1 MGYEHLVGDIELKYL
16 VVKVETRIKNSKLL
30 AKNFLIF
37 LHPYLDPTPAS
48 LRPSPFFVG
57 SVLLSTLCTQG
68 LLTLV
73 AGESHV
79 RACFGPCCM
88 SVYEVDDDEE

>member
-1 MGYEHLVGDIELKYL
+1 MGYEQLVGDIELKYL
-16 VVKVETRIKNSKLL
+16 VVNLKLGSRIVS
-30 AKNFLIF
+30 FLQRIF
-37 LHPYLDPTPAS
+37 ESFYILTLTQHLT

-57 SVLLSTLCTQG
+57 SVLLSTFCTQG

-73 AGESHV
+73 AGESHAQ
-79 RACFGPCCM
+79 ACFGPCCM